1 MPGKIQTGPARKVKT
16 IDLTKELKII
26 RTRSDFDKFINTQ
39 RDGAATDTMDDI
51 NSLIDFVVH
60 SKPSNAN
67 RTKPINDNVKKKI
80 QVPPTVLFKD
90 ENAKCYPFT
99 IPPRYI
105 RYIQTRVTVP
115 GLKLSDNTMV
125 HYNLFKEDKAF
136 IDNFNSR
143 CSDLQL
149 NTNDFLIIMDILEK
163 ASAQCHSSKPFSYEL
178 GLLVARENG
187 ISVPAYI
194 LREVHAHWVR
204 RRNEFGFPLIRHLWP
219 QTCPSDASP
228 LALFRPRAKDKM
240 LLRRSRRT
248 QAENVQY
255 LYHLIDGF
263 KRVLKILSKMRQRDE
278 KKLILAE
285 LDIVLFDQKR
295 NELIDPT
302 YTCPFWNC
310 ILDIKKS
317 RSIRKKKSSSIDE
330 SGGNKIKFDLVER
343 NVMGDKG
350 TDLPEAESYKKMRLS
365 RRVGRGGRIWID
377 RYYLTLDGHR
387 AKGVD
392 GAVGGSSVSD
402 APGATPESSGRPA
415 AGVPAGLGSAN
426 VLRDD
431 GPFAPGHR
439 TTLLGGKT
447 HGSLAAS
454 GAMVNGFGPSMH
466 SAPVKSEH
474 GGAHPNYPGLVGQT
488 NGALGW
494 RTVSSGSS
502 SFDSTHVQVDARSSD
517 RSIHSSEPVYANDKV
532 QVGGVWINR
541 HLDEALSITS
551 YDNFDIYNN
560 DMPLDNRPSFANPYE
575 SGHFYNTLAAGTE
588 SAGQHERPPVN
599 GTRVV
604 AARGGSLC
612 RQCLTSFATAL

>member
-1 MPGKIQTGPARKVKT
+1 MPGKIQTGAARKVKT

-26 RTRSDFDKFINTQ
+26 RTRSDFDKFITTQ

-60 SKPSNAN
+60 SKPSNTN

-90 ENAKCYPFT
+90 EHAKCYPFT

-115 GLKLSDNTMV
+115 GLKLSDNTMI
-125 HYNLFKEDKAF
+125 HYNLFKEDKTF

-163 ASAQCHSSKPFSYEL
+163 ASAQCHASKPFSYEL

-187 ISVPAYI
+187 IAVPAYI

-204 RRNEFGFPLIRHLWP
+204 RRNEFGLPLIRHLWP

-330 SGGNKIKFDLVER
+330 SVGTKIKFDLVER
-343 NVMGDKG
+343 NVMGDSG
-350 TDLPEAESYKKMRLS
+350 NDLPEAESYKKMRLS
-365 RRVGRGGRIWID
+365 RRLGRGGRIWID
-377 RYYLTLDGHR
+377 RFHLTHDRPH
-387 AKGVD
+387 ANGVD
-392 GAVGGSSVSD
+392 SVIEASSASD
-402 APGATPESSGRPA
+402 ASGATSASSSRTGA
-415 AGVPAGLGSAN
+415 AVPSGLGSAN
-426 VLRDD
+426 VLNGD
-431 GPFAPGHR
+431 GSFVPSYR
-439 TTLLGGKT
+439 NSLIGGKT
-447 HGSLAAS
+447 QGPLGVS
-454 GAMVNGFGPSMH
+454 GPMATGFGTGMH
-466 SAPVKSEH
+466 SGPVKSEH
-474 GGAHPNYPGLVGQT
+474 GSAHTSYTGLMG
-488 NGALGW
+488 NGTGVLGGK
-494 RTVSSGSS
+494 TVSSGSG
-502 SFDSTHVQVDARSSD
+502 SFDSTHMQLDGRSSD
-517 RSIHSSEPVYANDKV
+517 RSVHTSDAVYANDKV

-541 HLDEALSITS
+541 HLDEALSITN

-575 SGHFYNTLAAGTE
+575 SGHFYNTIGTVWLF
-588 SAGQHERPPVN
+588 SFCISRYL
-599 GTRVV
+599 
-604 AARGGSLC
+604 GSKC
-612 RQCLTSFATAL
+612 